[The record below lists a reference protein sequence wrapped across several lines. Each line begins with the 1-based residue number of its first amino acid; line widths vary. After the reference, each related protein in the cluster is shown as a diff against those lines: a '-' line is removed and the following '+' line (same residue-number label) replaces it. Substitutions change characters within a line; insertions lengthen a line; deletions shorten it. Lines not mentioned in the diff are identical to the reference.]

1 MNHIVKLTIFAL
13 LGDICLVYMFRGQFM
28 SFIGMAIIAVYF
40 GYTLPML
47 TFFGKIN
54 WKKVLTVEKKRV

>member
-1 MNHIVKLTIFAL
+1 MRKYISQLIVFAL
-13 LGDICLVYMFRGQFM
+13 LGDIFLVYMFRGQFM
-28 SFIGMAIIAVYF
+28 SFIGMAILAIYF

-54 WKKVLTVEKKRV
+54 WKKVLTGENS